1 MIKGLPNVRKNKI
14 KATSKKVKKEGGN
27 LFRSWKFE
35 KAFFQD
41 SDENPS
47 ILEMI
52 KGRPNE
58 NIRKEKLPSP

>member
-1 MIKGLPNVRKNKI
+1 MPNKCDGQKI
-14 KATSKKVKKEGGN
+14 QLSCNVKKVKKEGGN

-35 KAFFQD
+35 RAFFQD

-58 NIRKEKLPSP
+58 NIRKEKLPRP